1 MKGGDKMTIDYME
14 TKQERREKKRFKKK
28 AQIRQHSKNLATIYK
43 EAILKKSYI
52 DKWSVKVPSGK
63 KKKEG
68 V

>member
-52 DKWSVKVPSGK
+52 DNK